1 MIYDAADVGI
11 SRSAPV
17 PEADARRGRHEDA
30 CFSDLSLA
38 MVHVA
43 MYTRR
48 WRAGVL
54 TRCCYGRGT
63 GKGGE
68 EIADELVMLTSGYG
82 RTAAAGS
89 SS

>member
-30 CFSDLSLA
+30 CFSDLSLT

-63 GKGGE
+63 GKGE